1 MMLSYPDKQD
11 LFLNPAG
18 VRNSAFLD
26 GRLHAE
32 TQDRQSLEE
41 RRCGMT
47 EEEVK
52 ELIVEHNRKQAVEFI
67 DRVMGM
73 VEEITAHPLPPD
85 LDPAVWQRLGEVVM
99 LRSKIAALQA
109 LKNWAE
115 EGLSDEGT

>member
-1 MMLSYPDKQD
+1 
-11 LFLNPAG
+11 
-18 VRNSAFLD
+18 
-26 GRLHAE
+26 
-32 TQDRQSLEE
+32 
-41 RRCGMT
+41 MT

-109 LKNWAE
+109 LKAWAE
-115 EGLSDEGT
+115 EGLSDDDT